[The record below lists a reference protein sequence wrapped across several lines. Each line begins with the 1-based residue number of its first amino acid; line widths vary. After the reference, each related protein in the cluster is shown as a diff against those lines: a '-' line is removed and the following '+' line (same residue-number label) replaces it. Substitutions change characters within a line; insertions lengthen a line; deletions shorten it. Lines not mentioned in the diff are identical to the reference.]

1 MSSNVVVTN
10 GKIVPDEIHP
20 LRGQAKSGSGNRNT
34 VERSALSV
42 GVGQFYQ
49 GWELPVEAVDAGRS
63 HTQGFL

>member
-34 VERSALSV
+34 VERSALRV
-42 GVGQFYQ
+42 GG
-49 GWELPVEAVDAGRS
+49 G
-63 HTQGFL
+63 